1 MRLGLPTDRRQMLV
15 LNAAA
20 GGFAGLAKI
29 GIQLA
34 LLPIMARLL
43 GPAEYGLYAL
53 ALPTVAFFTVLA
65 DGGIGLSLAREREAS
80 TLVWSSAFWLLLGTC
95 STIALIVTGLGFV
108 LGAVSDQ
115 PRLPSIVALLSVSFL
130 LMALSAL
137 PAARLVRR
145 GNLVLHSAADL
156 SATVVGAGVAILLA
170 VHGAGAWSLAAQ
182 YVIGFAVRAMI
193 FNAAAFER
201 PTLAFDFKAVW
212 PHVTTGGS
220 VIGSRLAE
228 FVGRAIENLLYGQT
242 FGSAALGAYTLANQ
256 IARFLCETAGNPI
269 WGALYAHAL
278 REEPCRV
285 EPVHARLTHLL
296 ALVLFP
302 AAALLTAAAPQ
313 VFLIAFGPKWVDATI
328 LIQILL
334 PSYALNTVATPCG
347 AVLLSNGRGGTM
359 FWTLSGLSAGRL
371 LAVLAGPWVGVYAV
385 AVGVAAAN
393 VAYAIAMFVTLSLT
407 TGANSKAL
415 LRSLVVPIFAS
426 VVAALAYLGTI
437 EEQPV
442 TLIQMFLSLLAGM
455 STYLA
460 ILLVLDYRELLL
472 VVQTLRRLATRVS

>member
-1 MRLGLPTDRRQMLV
+1 MKLRLPTDGRRLFA

-20 GGFAGLAKI
+20 GGVTGLVKI

-43 GPAEYGLYAL
+43 GPEEYGLYAL

-80 TLVWSSAFWLLLGTC
+80 TLVWSTAFWLLLGTC
-95 STIALIVTGLGFV
+95 SVIAAIVTGLGFV

-115 PRLPSIVALLSVSFL
+115 PRLPGIVALLSVSFL
-130 LMALSAL
+130 LMAISAL

-145 GNLVLHSAADL
+145 GNLVLHSIGDL
-156 SATVVGAGVAILLA
+156 LSTTVGAGVAVVLA
-170 VHGAGAWSLAAQ
+170 VKGAGAWSLAAQ
-182 YVIGFAVRAMI
+182 YLVGFVVRAVI

-201 PTLAFDFKAVW
+201 PTLAFDFSAIW

-256 IARFLCETAGNPI
+256 IPRFLCEAAGNPI
-269 WGALYAHAL
+269 WGALYAHAV
-278 REEPCRV
+278 REDPREV
-285 EPVHARLTHLL
+285 EPMHARLTHLL
-296 ALVLFP
+296 ALILFP
-302 AAALLTAAAPQ
+302 AAALLTASAPQ
-313 VFLIAFGPKWVDATI
+313 VFLIAFGPKWVGATG

-334 PSYALNTVATPCG
+334 PFYALNAVASQCG
-347 AVLLSNGRGGTM
+347 AVLLANGRGGAM

-371 LAVLAGPWVGVYAV
+371 LAVLAGPWIGVYAV
-385 AVGVAAAN
+385 AAGVGAAN
-393 VAYAIAMFVTLSLT
+393 VAYAIAMFV
-407 TGANSKAL
+407 AL
-415 LRSLVVPIFAS
+415 GRTVGSSPMPLLKSLVVPILAS
-426 VVAALAYLGTI
+426 VVAALVYLGTI
-437 EEQPV
+437 DGQSISLV
-442 TLIQMFLSLLAGM
+442 RTALSLSAGAAA
-455 STYLA
+455 YLA
-460 ILLVLDYRELLL
+460 VLLVLEYRELLAMAS
-472 VVQTLRRLATRVS
+472 TLRRLITRKS